1 MRDFWLVF
9 RKELTCCGRDPDVLI
24 YAVLMPLVLYP
35 LSAVFVNEA
44 SLWYASMQEKNR
56 DTIYVSGV
64 SPLAAAIAEGLRSK
78 KHFNV
83 IDDNPPP
90 PLAENVALRQSATD
104 SPLPKSPIDAT
115 LPEKV
120 EPDNQKL
127 AEQKKEAVAVVT
139 VDPLTAQIS
148 IEAHETSSHLGTVAD
163 QIEAEIR
170 LARFKALK
178 QKLEAKG
185 VSANILN
192 VFSVQRA
199 GLRKPRTIG
208 ATDGELKI
216 LLDKLL
222 ALLVTFMILMMTV
235 IGGPASVCMMA
246 EEHEKKTFSTTLLL
260 PINRFVIVIAKFLTV
275 AVICLGGAAFN
286 LACLALF
293 VIFII
298 AGILGHGFNVAEMF
312 NDFQHL
318 TLHTASYYFVSG
330 AVVVSRVRQY
340 VQLPTLNELLLML
353 AFFCSTG
360 ALLSAIYLCVAGYG
374 KTVKSAQTL
383 VSLPMILLMTLPTI
397 AMIPGI
403 QFNLR
408 TALIPI
414 ANLLI
419 MRKYENPPIALAS
432 IALIEPIILVVVIL
446 FFVRRNFENL
456 DEGKRKNKGETVKA
470 T

>member
-1 MRDFWLVF
+1 MRNFWLVL

-24 YAVLMPLVLYP
+24 YAILLPLVLYP
-35 LSAVFVNEA
+35 LAAVFVNEA

-64 SPLAAAIAEGLRSK
+64 SSLSAAIAEGLRSK

-90 PLAENVALRQSATD
+90 LPPENELLRQSPGNAPLSQSATD
-104 SPLPKSPIDAT
+104 AT
-115 LPEKV
+115 APEKFAQYR
-120 EPDNQKL
+120 EKL
-127 AEQKKEAVAVVT
+127 AEQKKDAVAVVT
-139 VDPLTAQIS
+139 VDPVTAQIS

-163 QIEAEIR
+163 QIETDIR
-170 LARFKALK
+170 QARFKALK
-178 QKLEAKG
+178 QQLEAKG
-185 VSANILN
+185 VSTDILN

-199 GLRKPRTIG
+199 GLKKPRTIG
-208 ATDGELKI
+208 ASDGELKH
-216 LLDKLL
+216 LFDKLI
-222 ALLVTFMILMMTV
+222 ALFVTFMILMMTV

-275 AVICLGGAAFN
+275 AIICLGGAAFN
-286 LACLALF
+286 LTCLALF

-298 AGILGHGFNVAEMF
+298 ASILAHGFSVAEMF

-318 TLHTASYYFVSG
+318 TLQTASYYFISG
-330 AVVVSRVRQY
+330 AVVVSRIRQY
-340 VQLPTLNELLLML
+340 VQLPTFNEVLLMGV
-353 AFFCSTG
+353 FFCSSG

-383 VSLPMILLMTLPTI
+383 VSLPMMMLMTLPTI

-419 MRKYENPPIALAS
+419 MRKLDNPPIALAS
-432 IALIEPIILVVVIL
+432 IAILEPIVLVVVIL
-446 FFVRRNFENL
+446 FFVRRNFENQ

-470 T
+470 A

>member
-24 YAVLMPLVLYP
+24 YAVLLPLVLYP

-64 SPLAAAIAEGLRSK
+64 SPLSAAIAESLRSK

-83 IDDNPPP
+83 IDDNPPSLP
-90 PLAENVALRQSATD
+90 PEKARSASTDAPQSQSSTAA
-104 SPLPKSPIDAT
+104 I
-115 LPEKV
+115 LPEKSAH
-120 EPDNQKL
+120 ERQNL
-127 AEQKKEAVAVVT
+127 AELKKDAVAVVS
-139 VDPLTAQIS
+139 VDPERSQIS
-148 IEAHETSSHLGTVAD
+148 IEAHETSSHLGTIAD
-163 QIEAEIR
+163 QIETEIR
-170 LARFKALK
+170 QARFKALK
-178 QKLEAKG
+178 EKLVEKG
-185 VSANILN
+185 VSADILN

-199 GLRKPRTIG
+199 GLKKPRTIG
-208 ATDGELKI
+208 ATDGELKQ
-216 LLDKLL
+216 LFDKLI

-260 PINRFVIVIAKFLTV
+260 PIDRFVIVIAKFLTV

-286 LACLALF
+286 LICLALF

-298 AGILGHGFNVAEMF
+298 AGILGHGFSVAEMF

-318 TLHTASYYFVSG
+318 TVHTASYYFISG
-330 AVVVSRVRQY
+330 AVIVSRIRQY
-340 VQLPTLNELLLML
+340 VQLPTFNEVLLMV

-397 AMIPGI
+397 AMVPGV

-419 MRKYENPPIALAS
+419 MRKFDNPPIALAS
-432 IALIEPIILVVVIL
+432 IAILEPIVLVVVIL
-446 FFVRRNFENL
+446 FFVRRNFENQ
-456 DEGKRKNKGETVKA
+456 DEGRRKNKGETVKA
-470 T
+470 A